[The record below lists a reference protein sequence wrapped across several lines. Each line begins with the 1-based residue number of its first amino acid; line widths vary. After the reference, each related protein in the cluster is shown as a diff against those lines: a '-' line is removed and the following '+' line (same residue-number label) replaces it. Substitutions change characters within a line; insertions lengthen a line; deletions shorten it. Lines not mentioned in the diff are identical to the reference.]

1 MNKLKDSK
9 KYPKHFVAYINLP
22 SEVKMLCPQFSKVSG
37 YFYNDHCTTTQI
49 TFLLFAI
56 S

>member
-1 MNKLKDSK
+1 MNKLEDSK
-9 KYPKHFVAYINLP
+9 KYPRHFVAYINLP

-37 YFYNDHCTTTQI
+37 YFSNDHRTATQI
-49 TFLLFAI
+49 TFLLFSI